1 MISPPSPHHSGNS
14 RRWLW
19 TSLWR
24 RCRRWRMLPFVKEW
38 EEWSPGRRC
47 SRVRRSAVARWVW
60 ALFFSRYQLFLS
72 SLTLYVKIARGCVEE
87 PGGSNAAAPGSQDQL
102 QAGKGGLKKKN
113 LSRRNLRQKL
123 KSNLK
128 SPARGIP
135 QEEPSSQSSNGMQ
148 FLCPICNKTFPSLT
162 QLNKHQKFHM
172 QK

>member
-1 MISPPSPHHSGNS
+1 MNFSVEALQEMKNAALRQRMGGVVAGPEVQQSEEISSSQVVLNIFFRNQLS
-14 RRWLW
+14 FLLL
-19 TSLWR
+19 TS
-24 RCRRWRMLPFVKEW
+24 
-38 EEWSPGRRC
+38 
-47 SRVRRSAVARWVW
+47 
-60 ALFFSRYQLFLS
+60 
-72 SLTLYVKIARGCVEE
+72 YVKIARGCVEE
-87 PGGSNAAAPGSQDQL
+87 PGGSNASAPGSQDQL

-135 QEEPSSQSSNGMQ
+135 QEEPSSQSSRGMQ

>member
-1 MISPPSPHHSGNS
+1 MKNAALRQRMGGVVAGPEVQQSEEISSSQVGLYS
-14 RRWLW
+14 FFF
-19 TSLWR
+19 S
-24 RCRRWRMLPFVKEW
+24 CYQ
-38 EEWSPGRRC
+38 
-47 SRVRRSAVARWVW
+47 
-60 ALFFSRYQLFLS
+60 LFFS
-72 SLTLYVKIARGCVEE
+72 SLTSYVKIARGCVEE
-87 PGGSNAAAPGSQDQL
+87 PGGSNAAATGSQDQL

-135 QEEPSSQSSNGMQ
+135 QEEPSSQNSSGMQ

>member
-1 MISPPSPHHSGNS
+1 MNFSVEALQEMKNAALRQRMGGVVAGPEVQQSEEISSSQVVLNTFFPVMSCLSHH
-14 RRWLW
+14 WL
-19 TSLWR
+19 
-24 RCRRWRMLPFVKEW
+24 VI
-38 EEWSPGRRC
+38 
-47 SRVRRSAVARWVW
+47 
-60 ALFFSRYQLFLS
+60 
-72 SLTLYVKIARGCVEE
+72 VKIARGCVEE
-87 PGGSNAAAPGSQDQL
+87 PSGSNAAATGSQDQL

-128 SPARGIP
+128 SPAKGIP

>member
-1 MISPPSPHHSGNS
+1 MNFSVEALQEMKNAALRQRMGGVVAGSEVQQSEEISSSQVVFNTFIS
-14 RRWLW
+14 
-19 TSLWR
+19 SYQ
-24 RCRRWRMLPFVKEW
+24 
-38 EEWSPGRRC
+38 
-47 SRVRRSAVARWVW
+47 
-60 ALFFSRYQLFLS
+60 LFFS
-72 SLTLYVKIARGCVEE
+72 SLTSCVKIARGCVEE
-87 PGGSNAAAPGSQDQL
+87 PGGSNTAAPGSQDQL

-128 SPARGIP
+128 SPARGIS
-135 QEEPSSQSSNGMQ
+135 QEEPSSQSSSGMQ

>member
-1 MISPPSPHHSGNS
+1 MNFSVEALQEMKNAALRQRMGGVVAGPEVQQSEEISSSQVVDTFSVTTCLSHH
-14 RRWLW
+14 WL
-19 TSLWR
+19 
-24 RCRRWRMLPFVKEW
+24 VI
-38 EEWSPGRRC
+38 
-47 SRVRRSAVARWVW
+47 
-60 ALFFSRYQLFLS
+60 
-72 SLTLYVKIARGCVEE
+72 VKIARGCVEE
-87 PGGSNAAAPGSQDQL
+87 PGGSNASAPGSQDQL

-135 QEEPSSQSSNGMQ
+135 QEEPSSQSTNGMQ